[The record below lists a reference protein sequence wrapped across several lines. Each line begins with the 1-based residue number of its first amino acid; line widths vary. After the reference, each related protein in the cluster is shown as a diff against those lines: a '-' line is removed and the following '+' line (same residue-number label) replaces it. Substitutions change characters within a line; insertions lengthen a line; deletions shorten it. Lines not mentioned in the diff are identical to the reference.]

1 MKAGRMKDEE
11 PTVTFRSS
19 SFRPSSLPGPR
30 SWLPGAHLRALQYRP
45 LQFLTSLA
53 RDYGDASMFRIGPQ
67 QVFFFAHP
75 DQVRD
80 VLVTRNASFMKGL
93 ALQRT
98 KVVLGEGLLTSEG
111 ELHKRQRR
119 LAQPAFHRERIQR
132 YGEVMVEKAARARD
146 RWRDGEE
153 LDVAHEMMRLTL
165 AVVAQTLFDADVDD
179 EADEIGAALTELM
192 LMFPLLVHPLGTAL
206 IRFPFLPQVR
216 RFRRALARL
225 DRTIYG
231 IIEERRRAGV
241 DRGDLLS
248 MLILATD
255 VEGDGGGMSDTQL
268 RDETMT
274 LFLAGH
280 ETTANALAWTLYQ
293 LARNPEVERELH
305 RELES
310 VLGGRLPTPA
320 DYPRLPYTEMVLAE
334 SMRLYPPAWG
344 IGRYTLED
352 VQIGEWTV
360 PRGGLVLV
368 SQWVT
373 HHDERFW
380 PDPER
385 FEPLRFTAEAKV
397 ARPKMA
403 YFPFGAGP
411 RICIGESFAWMEGV
425 LLLAT
430 LAQQW
435 RFLRGEDVE
444 PRALIT
450 LRPRSRMRMRVAATQ

>member
-1 MKAGRMKDEE
+1 MV
-11 PTVTFRSS
+11 P
-19 SFRPSSLPGPR
+19 PGPKNR
-30 SWLPGAHLRALQYRP
+30 FPGANLRAMQYDP
-45 LQFLTSLA
+45 LRFLTRA
-53 RDYGDASMFRIGPQ
+53 TREHGDALSFRIGR
-67 QVFFFAHP
+67 VRLFFFSHP
-75 DQVRD
+75 DLVRD
-80 VLVTRNASFMKGL
+80 VLVTRNASFIKGL

-98 KVVLGEGLLTSEG
+98 KIVLGEGLLTSEG

-132 YGEVMVEKAARARD
+132 YGEEMVEKALSARE
-146 RWRDGEE
+146 RWQDGQE

-165 AVVAQTLFDADVDD
+165 AVVAKTLFDADVDD

-192 LMFPLLVHPLGTAL
+192 LMFPILLHPLAPL
-206 IRFPFLPQVR
+206 IVRIPFFPQVR
-216 RFRRALARL
+216 RFRKAMARL
-225 DRTIYG
+225 DRTIYSM
-231 IIEERRRAGV
+231 IEERRRANA

-248 MLILATD
+248 MLLMATD
-255 VEGDGGGMSDTQL
+255 VEGDGGGMTDLQL

-274 LFLAGH
+274 IFLAGH
-280 ETTANALAWTLYQ
+280 ETTANALAWTWYA

-305 RELES
+305 RELDE
-310 VLGGRLPTPA
+310 VLGGRTPTPA

-334 SMRLYPPAWG
+334 SMRLFPPAWG
-344 IGRYTLED
+344 IGRFATAD
-352 VQIGEWTV
+352 AKIGEWTV
-360 PRGGLVLV
+360 PKKALVVV

-373 HHDERFW
+373 HRDPRYW

-385 FEPLRFTAEAKV
+385 FDPLRFTAEAKA

-430 LAQQW
+430 IAQQW
-435 RFLRGEDVE
+435 RFERGPDVE
-444 PRALIT
+444 PVALIT
-450 LRPRSRMRMRVAATQ
+450 LRPKTAMKMVARRR

>member
-1 MKAGRMKDEE
+1 MKDEGA
-11 PTVTFRSS
+11 TRSVPPLHPS
-19 SFRPSSLPGPR
+19 SFRPSSFL
-30 SWLPGAHLRALQYRP
+30 GAHLRALQYRP
-45 LQFLTSLA
+45 LQFLTQLA
-53 RDYGDASMFRIGPQ
+53 HEYGDASQFRVGPQ
-67 QVFFFAHP
+67 PIFFFAHP

-80 VLVTRNASFMKGL
+80 VLVTRNASFKKGL

-111 ELHKRQRR
+111 DLHKRQRR
-119 LAQPAFHRERIQR
+119 LAQPAFHRDRIHH
-132 YGEVMVEKAARARD
+132 YGEVMVEKAVRARE
-146 RWRDGEE
+146 RWRDGQEI
-153 LDVAHEMMRLTL
+153 DVAHEMMRLTL
-165 AVVAQTLFDADVDD
+165 AVVAQTLFDADVDA

-192 LMFPLLVHPLGTAL
+192 LMFPLLVHPLATFIL
-206 IRFPFLPQVR
+206 RFPLFPQVR
-216 RFRRALARL
+216 RFRRALERL
-225 DRTIYG
+225 DRTIYA

-255 VEGDGGGMSDTQL
+255 VEGDGGGMSDRQL

-293 LARNPEVERELH
+293 LARNPDVESELH
-305 RELES
+305 RELDA
-310 VLGGRLPTPA
+310 VLGGRLPAPS
-320 DYPRLPYTEMVLAE
+320 DYARLPYTEMVLAE

-344 IGRYTLED
+344 IGRYALED
-352 VQIGEWTV
+352 VRIGEWDV
-360 PRGGLVLV
+360 PRNGLVLV

-373 HHDERFW
+373 HRDARFW

-385 FEPLRFTAEAKV
+385 FDPLRFTPEAKA

-411 RICIGESFAWMEGV
+411 RICIGEGFAWMEGV
-425 LLLAT
+425 MLLAT
-430 LAQQW
+430 LAQKW
-435 RFLRGEDVE
+435 RFARGNDVD
-444 PRALIT
+444 PQALIT
-450 LRPRSRMRMRVAATQ
+450 LRPKSAMRMRVDKKC